1 MRSAAVVR
9 AEIEATRARLADLE
23 REARELEPD
32 HIDSAS
38 ADRRAAI
45 AMRRGL
51 ERFGHVL
58 PAGWDAV
65 ALTDEHGHIQFL
77 DESARRHYRDGSAG
91 GGSFIEIVH
100 PDDALRIFHSHLALL
115 AEPGEPRRIDVR
127 LRLQA
132 EWAWVEIVSLN
143 MLADP
148 EVAGIIS
155 NLRDVT
161 ERKKAELALIERES
175 SLEDFLDNGS
185 DLIHSAGLDGEIR
198 YANQAWL
205 RALGYTK
212 QEALGRTLFDVVD
225 PEHHELLRKTQRAL
239 LEGRSAAPLE
249 IVFRTKSGRA
259 VLADGHLR
267 LRTEDGQP
275 AAMRGFFRDVTRSRE
290 AEVALRASRDALS
303 LANAKLEQAN
313 RAKDEFLASMSHELR
328 TPLNAVLGLSEALQ
342 EEAYGDLGDRQRKA
356 IKRIEESGRHL
367 LALINDILDLSKIEA
382 GKMVLELRQ
391 VSVDDVCRSSLRLV
405 QEAAHKKRVSVSFQ
419 VDAGALAIRA
429 DERRLKQI
437 LVNLL
442 SNAVKFTP
450 QGGSVGLDVTLAE
463 ASDGVRFTVW
473 DTGIG
478 IAASEQTR
486 LFQSFVQ
493 LDSSLARQHSGT
505 GLGLALV
512 RRLVDLHGGGITVE
526 SEPGKGS
533 RFSFVLPGRPTPD
546 DVARS
551 DEAPGS
557 AARGVSRAL
566 VVEDSTPIAEQLV
579 RYLLEIGV
587 EATMFDGDGDVVARV
602 AAEQP
607 HVVVLGLPL
616 PAQDAPELL
625 ARLAAD
631 PRTEHVPVILAGDL
645 DGASLG
651 AAEHL
656 LKPVARDQIRIAV
669 ARVAARRAE
678 LGGSRSRRPAVGQPT
693 RPARVLVAEDD
704 ETNVTLIVDFL
715 QARGYDVFVAR
726 NGREAVDMARDLVPD
741 LVLMDI
747 QMPIL
752 DGIGAIRELRADK
765 RSELCDVPIVAVTAL
780 AMSGDRERCI
790 EAGASDYLSKPIG
803 LKRLAQMVEEHLRA
817 R

>member
-9 AEIEATRARLADLE
+9 AEIEAARARLAELE
-23 REARELEPD
+23 REARGLEPD
-32 HIDSAS
+32 RIDSAS

-51 ERFGHVL
+51 ERFSHVL

-65 ALTDEHGHIQFL
+65 ALTDEQGHIQFL
-77 DESARRHYRDGSAG
+77 DESARRRYRDGGAD

-132 EWAWVEIVSLN
+132 EWAWVEIVSFN

-148 EVAGIIS
+148 EVGGIIS

-212 QEALGRTLFDVVD
+212 QEALARTLFDVVD

-239 LEGRSAAPLE
+239 LEGRFAAPLE

-275 AAMRGFFRDVTRSRE
+275 AAVRGFFRDVTRSRE

-328 TPLNAVLGLSEALQ
+328 TPLNAVLGLSELLQ
-342 EEAYGDLGDRQRKA
+342 EEIHGPVNARQRTTLV
-356 IKRIEESGRHL
+356 RIEESGRHL
-367 LALINDILDLSKIEA
+367 LALINDILDIAKIEA
-382 GKMVLELRQ
+382 GKIVIEPGPVLLSDLSRA
-391 VSVDDVCRSSLRLV
+391 SVRLV
-405 QEAAHKKRVSVSFQ
+405 QESAQRKHIDVSCEVPAAVPPV
-419 VDAGALAIRA
+419 LL
-429 DERRLKQI
+429 DERRMKQV

-450 QGGSVGLDVTLAE
+450 EGGRIGLEVSVDDDEEVVRLA
-463 ASDGVRFTVW
+463 VW

-478 IAASEQTR
+478 IAHGDLSR
-486 LFQSFVQ
+486 LFQPFVQ
-493 LDSSLARQHSGT
+493 LDSSLSRQHAGT
-505 GLGLALV
+505 GLGLSLV
-512 RRLVDLHGGGITVE
+512 RGLVALSGGTVGVE
-526 SEPGKGS
+526 STPGAGS
-533 RFSFVLPGRPTPD
+533 RFTVVLPLSWASTRASSLPPSIPRVTASGPPEER
-546 DVARS
+546 ARS
-551 DEAPGS
+551 Q
-557 AARGVSRAL
+557 V
-566 VVEDSTPIAEQLV
+566 
-579 RYLLEIGV
+579 LL
-587 EATMFDGDGDVVARV
+587 
-602 AAEQP
+602 
-607 HVVVLGLPL
+607 
-616 PAQDAPELL
+616 
-625 ARLAAD
+625 
-631 PRTEHVPVILAGDL
+631 
-645 DGASLG
+645 
-651 AAEHL
+651 
-656 LKPVARDQIRIAV
+656 
-669 ARVAARRAE
+669 
-678 LGGSRSRRPAVGQPT
+678 
-693 RPARVLVAEDD
+693 AEDD
-704 ETNVTLIVDFL
+704 HTNILVVVDFL
-715 QARGYDVFVAR
+715 ESRGYEVRVAS
-726 NGREAVDMARDLVPD
+726 NGREAVNMARERCPD
-741 LVLMDI
+741 VVLMDI
-747 QMPIL
+747 QMPVL
-752 DGIGAIRELRADK
+752 DGLAATAELRADPSP
-765 RSELCDVPIVAVTAL
+765 RLARVPVIALTAL
-780 AMSGDRERCI
+780 AMPGDRERCLA
-790 EAGASDYLSKPIG
+790 AGADEHLTKPVS
-803 LKRLAQMVEEHLRA
+803 LRRLATLIEELIA
-817 R
+817 RGALAPPP